1 MTFGKMKRKAE
12 LLGAVASVCFAM
24 AGSSGAAHAQE
35 LPRVPSAIQEQ
46 GKVRVGTKCDYPPE
60 GYLDNAGTPVGVEVA
75 MGHQIAKYS
84 FGENAVAEIV
94 CVTSANRVPALLGNK
109 VDLLIATMAIDPE
122 RAKVVD
128 FTEPYAWAS
137 QGVVVRADS
146 PYKTVSE
153 LDGKP
158 VAFVKGAVAITYFKE
173 SHPTVE
179 QLQLDGV
186 SDSIQALMQNR
197 VEAYA
202 HDTPVLLS
210 LVSKNAK
217 LRLLNENFKVTQR
230 AAAVRPG
237 EKEWLAFVNAS
248 LAKMAKE
255 GRFREWF
262 TAYANDADME
272 TKLNFWDMS
281 KKPTK

>member
-1 MTFGKMKRKAE
+1 MTFGKTDRKSARI
-12 LLGAVASVCFAM
+12 GAVAGICFAM
-24 AGSSGAAHAQE
+24 AGSTLARAEAF
-35 LPRVPSAIQEQ
+35 PAVPSAIQEQ

-60 GYLDNAGTPVGVEVA
+60 GYLDNAGTPIGVEVA
-75 MGHQIAKYS
+75 MAHQIAKYA
-84 FGENAVAEIV
+84 FGDEAKAEIV
-94 CVTSANRVPALLGNK
+94 CVTSANRVPALIGQK

-128 FTEPYAWAS
+128 FTQPYAWSS

-146 PYKTVSE
+146 SYKKVSE
-153 LDGKP
+153 LDGKS
-158 VAFVKGAVAITYFKE
+158 VAFVKGAVAISYFKE
-173 SHPTVE
+173 KYPTIE

-202 HDTPVLLS
+202 HDTPVLIT
-210 LVSKNAK
+210 LVGKNRK
-217 LRLLNENFKVTQR
+217 LRLLDENFKVTLR

-248 LAKMAKE
+248 LSKMAKD

-262 TAYANDADME
+262 QAYGNDGDME

-281 KKPTK
+281 KKPTE

>member
-1 MTFGKMKRKAE
+1 MTFGKTNSKSAF
-12 LLGAVASVCFAM
+12 LGTVAGVCFAV
-24 AGSSGAAHAQE
+24 AGSASTLAQE
-35 LPRVPSAIQEQ
+35 LPKLPSSIQEQ
-46 GKVRVGTKCDYPPE
+46 GKIRVGTKCDYPPE
-60 GYLDNAGTPVGVEVA
+60 GFLDNAGTPVGVEVA
-75 MGHQIAKYS
+75 MGHQIAKYA
-84 FGENAVAEIV
+84 FGDDAEAEIV
-94 CVTSANRVPALLGNK
+94 CVTSANRVPALIGNK
-109 VDLLIATMAIDPE
+109 VDLLIATMAIDRE

-128 FTEPYAWAS
+128 FTQPYAWSS

-146 PYKTVSE
+146 SYKTVSE

-158 VAFVKGAVAITYFKE
+158 VAFVKGAVAIAYFKE
-173 SHPTVE
+173 NHPAVE

-202 HDTPVLLS
+202 HDTPVLIS
-210 LVSKNAK
+210 LVGKNPK

-248 LAKMAKE
+248 LGKMAKD

-262 TAYANDADME
+262 QAYGNDADME
-272 TKLNFWDMS
+272 VKLNYWDMS
-281 KKPTK
+281 KKPTE